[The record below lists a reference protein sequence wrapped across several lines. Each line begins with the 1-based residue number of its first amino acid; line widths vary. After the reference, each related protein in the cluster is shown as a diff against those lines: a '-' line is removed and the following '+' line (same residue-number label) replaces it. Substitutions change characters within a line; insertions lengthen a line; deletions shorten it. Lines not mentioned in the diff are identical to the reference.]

1 MHSGRGRAF
10 LCVAV
15 YVGLELWRIFML
27 FVSRG
32 ADQQIIGVYD
42 LPHANAVEQIAADD
56 TQLIEFLSQPGQAKA
71 MLSERD
77 SEMVRVI
84 EDLIDVLIAKRL
96 LLPTDLPVVVQKKLQ
111 GRQLLR
117 QQIPTS
123 NPLLDEGDII

>member
-1 MHSGRGRAF
+1 
-10 LCVAV
+10 
-15 YVGLELWRIFML
+15 ML

-32 ADQQIIGVYD
+32 EDRRIIAVYD
-42 LPHANAVEQIAADD
+42 LPHVDAVEQIAEDD
-56 TQLIEFLSQPGQAKA
+56 PQLIEFLSQPGEAKA
-71 MLSERD
+71 MLSELD

-111 GRQLLR
+111 GRQRLR
-117 QQIPTS
+117 QQISTS